1 MRLHGFCIDYTVFN
15 FLKKKNCTIRHV
27 SAQKF
32 VTLQA
37 KKKEQMKTDNN
48 NTLLKS
54 RSSQAC
60 IREGYRFYMNH
71 FRRIFR
77 VTWPLALVFAIITAA
92 ASALPVI
99 IAPNL
104 LLPAVALETVAV
116 ILLLI
121 VAGKL
126 LRKRGVMEKTGPLK
140 LKAWLR
146 HLGMLL
152 VGTIVCLFMVS
163 ILTLFTSLPTVI
175 MMAANWESKMG
186 VLNGDPAGMPDYVLW
201 LSLGVFLIAGFIQAY
216 IWMTVVGPSYMVKG
230 SIAQQE
236 KERNEFY
243 KKNHEET
250 AIVYRS

>member
-1 MRLHGFCIDYTVFN
+1 MET
-15 FLKKKNCTIRHV
+15 
-27 SAQKF
+27 
-32 VTLQA
+32 
-37 KKKEQMKTDNN
+37 ENN

-60 IREGYRFYMNH
+60 IREGYRFYTSH

-77 VTWPLALVFAIITAA
+77 ITWPVAIGFAIITAA

-99 IAPNL
+99 ISPSL
-104 LLPAVALETVAV
+104 LLPSIALAAVAV
-116 ILLLI
+116 IILLFTT
-121 VAGKL
+121 GRL
-126 LRKRGVMEKTGPLK
+126 LRKKGLMENAGPVK

-146 HLGMLL
+146 HFGMILI
-152 VGTIVCLFMVS
+152 VTIVSLFVVS

-175 MMAANWESKMG
+175 MMAANWQSKMG
-186 VLNGDPAGMPDYVLW
+186 VLNGDPVGMPDYVLW
-201 LSLGVFLIAGFIQAY
+201 LTIGVFVIAGFIQAY
-216 IWMTVVGPSYMVKG
+216 IWMTVLGPGYMMKG

>member
-1 MRLHGFCIDYTVFN
+1 MET
-15 FLKKKNCTIRHV
+15 
-27 SAQKF
+27 
-32 VTLQA
+32 
-37 KKKEQMKTDNN
+37 ENN

-60 IREGYRFYMNH
+60 IREGYRFYTSH

-77 VTWPLALVFAIITAA
+77 ITWPVAIGFAIITAA

-99 IAPNL
+99 ISPNL
-104 LLPAVALETVAV
+104 LLPSIALAAVAV
-116 ILLLI
+116 IILLFTT
-121 VAGKL
+121 GRL
-126 LRKRGVMEKTGPLK
+126 LRKKGLMENAGPVK

-146 HLGMLL
+146 HFGMILI
-152 VGTIVCLFMVS
+152 VTIVSLFVVS

-175 MMAANWESKMG
+175 MMAANWQTKMG
-186 VLNGDPAGMPDYVLW
+186 VLNGDPVGMPDYVLW
-201 LSLGVFLIAGFIQAY
+201 LTIGVFVIAGFIQAY
-216 IWMTVVGPSYMVKG
+216 IWMTVLGPGYMMKG

>member
-1 MRLHGFCIDYTVFN
+1 MET
-15 FLKKKNCTIRHV
+15 
-27 SAQKF
+27 
-32 VTLQA
+32 
-37 KKKEQMKTDNN
+37 ENN

-60 IREGYRFYMNH
+60 IREGYRFYTSH

-77 VTWPLALVFAIITAA
+77 ITWPVAIGFAIITAA

-99 IAPNL
+99 IPPSL
-104 LLPAVALETVAV
+104 LLPSIALAAVAV
-116 ILLLI
+116 IILLFTT
-121 VAGKL
+121 GRL
-126 LRKRGVMEKTGPLK
+126 LRKKGLMEKVGPVK

-146 HLGMLL
+146 HFGMILI
-152 VGTIVCLFMVS
+152 VTIVSLFVVS

-175 MMAANWESKMG
+175 MMAANWQSKMG
-186 VLNGDPAGMPDYVLW
+186 VLNGDPVGMPDYVLW
-201 LSLGVFLIAGFIQAY
+201 LTIGVFVIAGFIQAY
-216 IWMTVVGPSYMVKG
+216 IWMTVLGPGYMMKG

-243 KKNHEET
+243 KKNNEET

>member
-1 MRLHGFCIDYTVFN
+1 MET
-15 FLKKKNCTIRHV
+15 
-27 SAQKF
+27 
-32 VTLQA
+32 
-37 KKKEQMKTDNN
+37 ENN

-60 IREGYRFYMNH
+60 IREGYRFYTSH

-77 VTWPLALVFAIITAA
+77 ITWPVAIGFAIITAA

-99 IAPNL
+99 ISPSL
-104 LLPAVALETVAV
+104 LLPSIALAAVAV
-116 ILLLI
+116 IILLFTT
-121 VAGKL
+121 GRL
-126 LRKRGVMEKTGPLK
+126 LRKKGLMEKVGPVK

-146 HLGMLL
+146 HFGMILI
-152 VGTIVCLFMVS
+152 VTIVSLFVVS

-175 MMAANWESKMG
+175 MMAANWQSKMG
-186 VLNGDPAGMPDYVLW
+186 VLNGDPVGMPDYVLW
-201 LSLGVFLIAGFIQAY
+201 LTIGVFVIASFIQAY
-216 IWMTVVGPSYMVKG
+216 IWMTVLGPGYMMKG

>member
-1 MRLHGFCIDYTVFN
+1 MET
-15 FLKKKNCTIRHV
+15 
-27 SAQKF
+27 
-32 VTLQA
+32 
-37 KKKEQMKTDNN
+37 ENN

-60 IREGYRFYMNH
+60 IREGYRFYTSH

-77 VTWPLALVFAIITAA
+77 ITWPVAIGFAIITAA

-104 LLPAVALETVAV
+104 LLPAIVLATVAV
-116 ILLLI
+116 IILLFTTGRI
-121 VAGKL
+121 
-126 LRKRGVMEKTGPLK
+126 LRKKGVMEQTAPLK

-146 HLGMLL
+146 HFGMILI
-152 VGTIVCLFMVS
+152 VTIVCLFVVS

-175 MMAANWESKMG
+175 MMAANWQSKMG
-186 VLNGDPAGMPDYVLW
+186 MLNGDPVGMPDYVLW
-201 LSLGVFLIAGFIQAY
+201 LTLGVFVIAGFIQAY
-216 IWMTVVGPSYMVKG
+216 IWMTVLGPSYMVKG

>member
-1 MRLHGFCIDYTVFN
+1 MET
-15 FLKKKNCTIRHV
+15 
-27 SAQKF
+27 
-32 VTLQA
+32 
-37 KKKEQMKTDNN
+37 ENN

-60 IREGYRFYMNH
+60 IREGYRFYTSH

-77 VTWPLALVFAIITAA
+77 ITWPVAIGFAIITAA

-99 IAPNL
+99 ISPSL
-104 LLPAVALETVAV
+104 LLPSIALAAVAV
-116 ILLLI
+116 IILLFTT
-121 VAGKL
+121 GRL
-126 LRKRGVMEKTGPLK
+126 LRKKGLMENAGPVK

-146 HLGMLL
+146 HFGMILI
-152 VGTIVCLFMVS
+152 VTIVSLFVVS

-175 MMAANWESKMG
+175 MMAANWQSKMG
-186 VLNGDPAGMPDYVLW
+186 VLNGDPVGMPDYVLW
-201 LSLGVFLIAGFIQAY
+201 LTIGVFVIAGFIQAY
-216 IWMTVVGPSYMVKG
+216 IWMTVLGPGYMMKG

-243 KKNHEET
+243 KKNNEET

>member
-1 MRLHGFCIDYTVFN
+1 MET
-15 FLKKKNCTIRHV
+15 
-27 SAQKF
+27 
-32 VTLQA
+32 
-37 KKKEQMKTDNN
+37 ENN

-60 IREGYRFYMNH
+60 IREGYRFYTSH

-77 VTWPLALVFAIITAA
+77 ITWPVAIGFAIITAA

-99 IAPNL
+99 ISPSL
-104 LLPAVALETVAV
+104 LLPSIALAAVAV
-116 ILLLI
+116 IILLFTTGRLLHKKGLMEN
-121 VAGKL
+121 AGP
-126 LRKRGVMEKTGPLK
+126 VK

-146 HLGMLL
+146 HFGMILI
-152 VGTIVCLFMVS
+152 VTIVSLFVVS

-175 MMAANWESKMG
+175 MMAANWQSKMG
-186 VLNGDPAGMPDYVLW
+186 VLNGDPVGMPDYVLW
-201 LSLGVFLIAGFIQAY
+201 LTLGVFVIAGFIQAY
-216 IWMTVVGPSYMVKG
+216 IWMTVLGPSYMVKG

>member
-1 MRLHGFCIDYTVFN
+1 MET
-15 FLKKKNCTIRHV
+15 
-27 SAQKF
+27 
-32 VTLQA
+32 
-37 KKKEQMKTDNN
+37 ENN

-60 IREGYRFYMNH
+60 IREGYRFYTSH

-77 VTWPLALVFAIITAA
+77 ITWPVAIGFAIITAA

-99 IAPNL
+99 ISPSL
-104 LLPAVALETVAV
+104 LLPSIALAAVAV
-116 ILLLI
+116 IILLFTT
-121 VAGKL
+121 GRL
-126 LRKRGVMEKTGPLK
+126 LRKKGLMEKVGPVK

-146 HLGMLL
+146 HFGMILI
-152 VGTIVCLFMVS
+152 VTIVSLFVVS

-175 MMAANWESKMG
+175 MMAANWQSKMG
-186 VLNGDPAGMPDYVLW
+186 VLNGDPVGMPDYVLW
-201 LSLGVFLIAGFIQAY
+201 LTIGVFVIAGFIQAY
-216 IWMTVVGPSYMVKG
+216 IWMTVLGPGYMMKG

-243 KKNHEET
+243 KKNNEET

>member
-1 MRLHGFCIDYTVFN
+1 MET
-15 FLKKKNCTIRHV
+15 
-27 SAQKF
+27 
-32 VTLQA
+32 
-37 KKKEQMKTDNN
+37 ENN

-60 IREGYRFYMNH
+60 IREGYRFYTSH

-77 VTWPLALVFAIITAA
+77 ITWPVAIGFAIITAA

-99 IAPNL
+99 ISPSL
-104 LLPAVALETVAV
+104 LLPSIALAAVAV
-116 ILLLI
+116 IILLFTT
-121 VAGKL
+121 GRL
-126 LRKRGVMEKTGPLK
+126 LRKKGLMENAGPVK

-146 HLGMLL
+146 HFGMILI
-152 VGTIVCLFMVS
+152 VTIVCLFVVS

-175 MMAANWESKMG
+175 MMAANWQSKMG
-186 VLNGDPAGMPDYVLW
+186 VLNGDPVGMPDYVLW
-201 LSLGVFLIAGFIQAY
+201 LTIGVFVIAGFIQAY
-216 IWMTVVGPSYMVKG
+216 IWMTVLGPGYMMKG

>member
-1 MRLHGFCIDYTVFN
+1 MET
-15 FLKKKNCTIRHV
+15 
-27 SAQKF
+27 
-32 VTLQA
+32 
-37 KKKEQMKTDNN
+37 ENN

-60 IREGYRFYMNH
+60 IREGYRFYTSH

-77 VTWPLALVFAIITAA
+77 ITWPVAIGFAIITAA

-99 IAPNL
+99 ISPSL
-104 LLPAVALETVAV
+104 LLPSIALAAVAV
-116 ILLLI
+116 IILLFTT
-121 VAGKL
+121 GRL
-126 LRKRGVMEKTGPLK
+126 LRKKGLMEKVGAVK

-146 HLGMLL
+146 HFGMILI
-152 VGTIVCLFMVS
+152 VTIVSLFVVS

-175 MMAANWESKMG
+175 MMAANWQTKMG
-186 VLNGDPAGMPDYVLW
+186 VLNGDPVGMPDYVLW
-201 LSLGVFLIAGFIQAY
+201 LTIGVFVIAGFIQAY
-216 IWMTVVGPSYMVKG
+216 IWMTVLGPGYMMKG

>member
-1 MRLHGFCIDYTVFN
+1 MET
-15 FLKKKNCTIRHV
+15 
-27 SAQKF
+27 
-32 VTLQA
+32 
-37 KKKEQMKTDNN
+37 ENN

-60 IREGYRFYMNH
+60 IREGYRFYTSH

-77 VTWPLALVFAIITAA
+77 ITWPVAIGFAIITAA

-99 IAPNL
+99 ISPSL
-104 LLPAVALETVAV
+104 LLPSIALAAVAV
-116 ILLLI
+116 IILLFTT
-121 VAGKL
+121 GRL
-126 LRKRGVMEKTGPLK
+126 LRKKGLMENAGPVK

-146 HLGMLL
+146 HFGMILI
-152 VGTIVCLFMVS
+152 VTIVSLFVVS

-175 MMAANWESKMG
+175 MMAANWQTKMG
-186 VLNGDPAGMPDYVLW
+186 VLNGDPVGMPDYVLW
-201 LSLGVFLIAGFIQAY
+201 LTIGVFVIAGFIQAY
-216 IWMTVVGPSYMVKG
+216 IWMTVLGPGYMMKG